1 MILSKAMILNTTS
14 LKVIA
19 MIPARYAASRF
30 PGKLMQDL
38 NGKTVI
44 QRTYEAAVST
54 GLFND
59 VFVVTDS
66 DIIYNEIT
74 SQGGKAIM
82 SKKEHE
88 CGSDRIAEAV
98 EHMDVDIVVNVQGD
112 EPFTDKES
120 LKDVLN
126 VFYQDD
132 ADKIDLASLMKV
144 IKDNDEITNPNA
156 VKVIVDENNFAL
168 YFSRSPIPYP
178 RDQDV
183 DTTYYKHKGIYAFRK
198 EALLDFYKLPMG
210 RLEASEKI
218 ECIRYLE
225 NGKNIKMVETS
236 ATSVEIDTPEDLEN
250 AKRILNAKDNVEE
263 SEVAVS
269 NFDTANNPHK
279 NFPMVPRI
287 MFGNGCFD
295 QLPTILNKKRAVG
308 APFVYLV
315 DDVFKGN
322 DTFINRIKLKGNDVI
337 KYISADYEPKTSQ
350 VDVIVTELKEEFQLL
365 PSGIIGIGGGTLLDL
380 AKAVSI
386 LLKNPGKAK
395 DYQGWDLVKSPAI
408 YHVGIP
414 TISGTGAEV
423 SRTTVLTG
431 PEKKLGIN
439 SDYTPFDQVILDP
452 DLTKTVPKDQWFYT
466 GMDCYIHCIESLNGT
481 YLNAFSQSYGEKAYD
496 LCKEIFLGN
505 LKDEE
510 SRAKLMMASWHGGM
524 SIAYS
529 QVGVAHAMSYGMSYV
544 LGTKHGI
551 GNCIVFDK
559 LEDYYPKGVALF
571 KEMKA
576 KHNIT
581 LPQGLCKDLTEQQL
595 QTMVDVSL
603 GLTPL
608 WENALGKNWQ
618 EVMNEATLKALFLK
632 M

>member
-1 MILSKAMILNTTS
+1 
-14 LKVIA
+14 

-618 EVMNEATLKALFLK
+618 EVMNEATLKTLFLK